1 MTVVGTVALARRRW
15 TAAESQAAVSL
26 QRTSVQESVAAVTVV
41 AAVWLLERRR
51 TEKAQTIVSLCAESP
66 SRRCSR
72 NCDANPI
79 HHHNVGCQRR
89 GMHSYE
95 SYPTG

>member
-26 QRTSVQESVAAVTVV
+26 QRTSVQESVAAVTVA

-66 SRRCSR
+66 MLSR

-79 HHHNVGCQRR
+79 HHHTMLAANGEE
-89 GMHSYE
+89 H
-95 SYPTG
+95 SYPTA

>member
-1 MTVVGTVALARRRW
+1 MIVVGTVALARRRW

-26 QRTSVQESVAAVTVV
+26 QRTSVQESVAAVTVA

-66 SRRCSR
+66 MLSR

-95 SYPTG
+95 SYPTA

>member
-26 QRTSVQESVAAVTVV
+26 QRTSVQESVAAVTVA

-51 TEKAQTIVSLCAESP
+51 TEKAQTIVSLCRVADA
-66 SRRCSR
+66 R

-95 SYPTG
+95 SYPTA